1 MHTSTIHQNTAN
13 LRTYEHYVR
22 PAITDTMPSTGLRQ
36 EDYLNSN
43 NIMAKQ
49 RTAHA
54 YELELRKMIKSRTG
68 ADMEPWLLPQVRATA
83 SNMVMLDKVQ
93 AELEATDS
101 LVTLVSGSMAQMK
114 NEVSPLL
121 PYYDK
126 MQRTL
131 MLQFEAIGLN
141 YKTTPS
147 KVKEDTKKGVD
158 TEKYGL
164 SNLLTQARDTMNE
177 VPEMD

>member
-1 MHTSTIHQNTAN
+1 
-13 LRTYEHYVR
+13 
-22 PAITDTMPSTGLRQ
+22 
-36 EDYLNSN
+36 
-43 NIMAKQ
+43 MAKQ
-49 RTAHA
+49 KTAHA

-68 ADMEPWLLPQVRATA
+68 ADMEAWLLPQVRATA

-93 AELEATDS
+93 AELEGTKT
-101 LVTLVSGSMAQMK
+101 LVMPVSGSMKQMK
-114 NEVSPLL
+114 NEVSPRL

-147 KVKEDTKKGVD
+147 KVKEDTKRGVD
-158 TEKYGL
+158 TEKDGL

-177 VPEMD
+177 IPEL

>member
-1 MHTSTIHQNTAN
+1 
-13 LRTYEHYVR
+13 
-22 PAITDTMPSTGLRQ
+22 
-36 EDYLNSN
+36 
-43 NIMAKQ
+43 MAKQ

-68 ADMEPWLLPQVRATA
+68 ADMEAWLLPQVRATA

-93 AELEATDS
+93 AELEATES

-121 PYYDK
+121 PSYDT

-147 KVKEDTKKGVD
+147 KVKEDTKRGVD
-158 TEKYGL
+158 TEKDGL

-177 VPEMD
+177 IPDID